1 LADDGKFQIRP
12 LGAAPLFNSKSGRA
26 AARKRWD
33 KERENTEQALIDR
46 VEEELGKE
54 VSLQEAVN
62 FAVNVPLIEKALTG
76 NVPALKFLTQ
86 KLDLLPM
93 GGVEQPQQLTQTNQS
108 VNFYNFGTSKKAE
121 AFANQLEEAG
131 ETTLA
136 AIVRAQ
142 INNEEDAQV
151 IEVPVD

>member
-1 LADDGKFQIRP
+1 MADDGKFLIRP
-12 LGAAPLFNSKSGRA
+12 SGAAPLFDSKSGKA

-33 KERENTEQALIDR
+33 KERENTEKALIDR
-46 VEEELGKE
+46 VEEELGEK
-54 VSLQEAVN
+54 VSLAEAVN
-62 FAVNVPLIEKALTG
+62 FAINHPLIEKALTG

-86 KLDLLPM
+86 KLDLIPM
-93 GGVEQPQQLTQTNQS
+93 GSTETPQAVQQDNRS
-108 VNFYNFGTSKKAE
+108 VNFYNFGTPKKAE

-142 INNEEDAQV
+142 INDEEDTQV